1 MCCKSST
8 HASNSGHCSCGN
20 PMGAGPLFWSEKKRV
35 RMVKESIDCL
45 QSQVKDLKEYLS
57 ELEGKP

>member
-1 MCCKSST
+1 MCCKST
-8 HASNSGHCSCGN
+8 ASNKGQCCCSSSAGT
-20 PMGAGPLFWSEKKRV
+20 GPLFWSEKKRV

-45 QSQVKDLKEYLS
+45 QSQVKDLKEYLR

>member
-1 MCCKSST
+1 MCCKLST
-8 HASNSGHCSCGN
+8 HACNSGHSSSGN
-20 PMGAGPLFWSEKKRV
+20 SMVAGPLFWSEKKRV

-45 QSQVKDLKEYLS
+45 QSQVKDLKEYLR